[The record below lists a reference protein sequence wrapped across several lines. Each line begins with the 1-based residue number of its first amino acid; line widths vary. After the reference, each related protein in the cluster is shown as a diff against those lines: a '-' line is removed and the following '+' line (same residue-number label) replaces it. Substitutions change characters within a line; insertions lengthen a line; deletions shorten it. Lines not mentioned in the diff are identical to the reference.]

1 VARSRT
7 PEGLADAPQAW
18 EPDEV
23 WVRSDADPKAKTSAR
38 PAAATPEAARTGRKP
53 KTLPSEVQHEL
64 ADSVTGKTA
73 ATRLQQR
80 MTDATGAFER
90 ERYGDA
96 ARMLKP
102 LAEQAP
108 GAAAVREL
116 YGLTLYRLGRWD
128 AAIKELEAFRQL
140 DPDSVDQHPTLAD
153 CYRAKK
159 RWRKVDELWEE
170 LRTASPAPDLLAEG
184 RLVYAGSLAE
194 RGRMADAIE
203 LLEHAKTDQKKPRA
217 DHLRT
222 WYALAD
228 LYERAGEVP
237 RARELFRRVLR
248 FDHELYDTADRLR
261 GIGG

>member
-1 VARSRT
+1 VT
-7 PEGLADAPQAW
+7 TELADA
-18 EPDEV
+18 
-23 WVRSDADPKAKTSAR
+23 
-38 PAAATPEAARTGRKP
+38 
-53 KTLPSEVQHEL
+53 
-64 ADSVTGKTA
+64 VTGKA
-73 ATRLQQR
+73 AAARLNQR
-80 MTDATGAFER
+80 LTDATGAFER

-108 GAAAVREL
+108 GASAVREL

-128 AAIKELEAFRQL
+128 AAIKELEAFRAL
-140 DPDSVDQHPTLAD
+140 SPDSVDQHPTLAD

-159 RWRKVDELWEE
+159 RWRKVDELWEQ

-194 RGRMADAIE
+194 RGQMADAIE
-203 LLEHAKTDQKKPRA
+203 LLERAKTDQKKPRP

-222 WYALAD
+222 WYGLAD

-248 FDHELYDTADRLR
+248 VDQDFYDVRSRLAALD
-261 GIGG
+261 